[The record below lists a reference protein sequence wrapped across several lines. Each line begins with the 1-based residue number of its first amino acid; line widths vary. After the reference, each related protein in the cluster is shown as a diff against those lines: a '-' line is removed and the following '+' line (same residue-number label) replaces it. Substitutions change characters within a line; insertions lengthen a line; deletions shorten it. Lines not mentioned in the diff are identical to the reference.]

1 MISKVLL
8 LLPLLHNLN
17 CRESYELEV
26 LVSLLDSVH
35 LSTNPD
41 KENLVIQ
48 SFCGVFLQLHIC
60 FISILKPLDSE

>member
-17 CRESYELEV
+17 CKESYELEV

-41 KENLVIQ
+41 KETPPPPP
-48 SFCGVFLQLHIC
+48 QLK
-60 FISILKPLDSE
+60 L